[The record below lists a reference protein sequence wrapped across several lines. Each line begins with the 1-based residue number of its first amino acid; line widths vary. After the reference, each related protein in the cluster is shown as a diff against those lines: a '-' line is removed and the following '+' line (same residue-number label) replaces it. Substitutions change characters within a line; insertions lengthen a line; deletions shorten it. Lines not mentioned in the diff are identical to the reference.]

1 MGMNGLLRQ
10 CSVAATA
17 ASRRSVP
24 SSLPA
29 IRQYS
34 QVSSRHAA
42 GIATA
47 SYRHRNS
54 TGYRKMYST
63 EAKEESSESKD
74 SENGKEETK
83 KEGKEEA
90 SGESENAECLKKL
103 KAKEEECVD
112 LTVCSTHL

>member
-1 MGMNGLLRQ
+1 MGINGLLRQ
-10 CSVAATA
+10 CSIAATA

-63 EAKEESSESKD
+63 EAKEEASESKD

-83 KEGKEEA
+83 KEGKEGQAVDGRTPRSEVLYIHGEA
-90 SGESENAECLKKL
+90 
-103 KAKEEECVD
+103 
-112 LTVCSTHL
+112 